1 MFFVKNSN
9 KAQASVIGPRIAR
22 QVQSILAAPE
32 KDIHVSVSIGM
43 CSTEVTGEYHAL
55 YRCAESTLK
64 YVKEHGKG
72 QAACYL
78 DTSNELGVFLTQLY
92 TDEHP
97 VNAIEPDIPQPKG
110 DLSLLRWIFLARQR
124 TWMTRSS
131 CCFPG
136 SGKLYHLT
144 GYPLSKPILLT

>member
-1 MFFVKNSN
+1 MVKNYLAHRPADEHGVMMLLDMDNFKEINQKEGNVFADALLLEVADILRAESPQDSISMRLGGDEFMFFVKNSN

-22 QVQSILAAPE
+22 QVQSILATPE

-78 DTSNELGVFLTQLY
+78 DTSN
-92 TDEHP
+92 
-97 VNAIEPDIPQPKG
+97 
-110 DLSLLRWIFLARQR
+110 DLECS
-124 TWMTRSS
+124 
-131 CCFPG
+131 
-136 SGKLYHLT
+136 
-144 GYPLSKPILLT
+144 